1 MLYTAVNQLGRRK
14 KTNLDDFMTD
24 EEKARAL
31 KAARYGV
38 LLSSEQVYEK
48 FIVDHAVVTS
58 VVTVW

>member
-1 MLYTAVNQLGRRK
+1 
-14 KTNLDDFMTD
+14 MTD

-48 FIVDHAVVTS
+48 FIVDRAVVTS
-58 VVTVW
+58 VITV